1 VSGLL
6 RDLDDEKLISHDTEP
21 PQFTRVPFPV
31 KALKLLLHELQTNG
45 EAASMAVPT
54 APLDT
59 GSDDGDS
66 DWSDEEKVK
75 DDRYALA
82 DLIGVGGMPFDED
95 EVLANNDDEDLQ
107 KDPVSQIDLRV
118 REMNCWPFPILICLT
133 LVALI
138 VGPCHVVYL
147 RERNARCGWI
157 WGACWATGC
166 GGDDCCA
173 ARFAGAELK

>member
-6 RDLDDEKLISHDTEP
+6 RALNDKKLMSHDAEP

-31 KALKLLLHELQTNG
+31 KALKLLLHELQANG
-45 EAASMAVPT
+45 EAASIAAPT

-75 DDRYALA
+75 DDRYSFLA
-82 DLIGVGGMPFDED
+82 DVIGVGGVPFDED

-118 REMNCWPFPILICLT
+118 SGM
-133 LVALI
+133 
-138 VGPCHVVYL
+138 
-147 RERNARCGWI
+147 
-157 WGACWATGC
+157 
-166 GGDDCCA
+166 
-173 ARFAGAELK
+173 K

>member
-6 RDLDDEKLISHDTEP
+6 KDLEDAELISCDAEP

-45 EAASMAVPT
+45 EAASMAAPT

-59 GSDDGDS
+59 ASDDGDS

-75 DDRYALA
+75 DDRYALLA
-82 DLIGVGGMPFDED
+82 DAIGVGGMPFDED
-95 EVLANNDDEDLQ
+95 DVFGNNDDEDLQ

-118 REMNCWPFPILICLT
+118 SGSRIVGLSRILI
-133 LVALI
+133 
-138 VGPCHVVYL
+138 
-147 RERNARCGWI
+147 GWTV
-157 WGACWATGC
+157 C
-166 GGDDCCA
+166 
-173 ARFAGAELK
+173 RLM

>member
-6 RDLDDEKLISHDTEP
+6 RELDDEKLILRDTEP

-59 GSDDGDS
+59 KSDDGDS

-75 DDRYALA
+75 DDRNTLLA

-118 REMNCWPFPILICLT
+118 REMNCWPFPNPDLSDFGCTYRRPMSRHLF
-133 LVALI
+133 
-138 VGPCHVVYL
+138 
-147 RERNARCGWI
+147 AR
-157 WGACWATGC
+157 
-166 GGDDCCA
+166 
-173 ARFAGAELK
+173 ARRAMRMDLGSLLGN

>member
-1 VSGLL
+1 MGYWGAVS
-6 RDLDDEKLISHDTEP
+6 DVKLISHDVEP

-45 EAASMAVPT
+45 EVASITAPT

-75 DDRYALA
+75 DDRYAFLA
-82 DLIGVGGMPFDED
+82 DMIGVGGVPFDED

-118 REMNCWPFPILICLT
+118 SGMKFDHSPNPNFSDL
-133 LVALI
+133 
-138 VGPCHVVYL
+138 HVS
-147 RERNARCGWI
+147 
-157 WGACWATGC
+157 
-166 GGDDCCA
+166 
-173 ARFAGAELK
+173 

>member
-1 VSGLL
+1 MSGLL
-6 RDLDDEKLISHDTEP
+6 RELDDEKLISHDAEP

-45 EAASMAVPT
+45 EAASIAAPT

-75 DDRYALA
+75 DDRYAFLA
-82 DLIGVGGMPFDED
+82 DVIGVGGVSFDED

-107 KDPVSQIDLRV
+107 QDPVSQIDLRV
-118 REMNCWPFPILICLT
+118 RGMKCWPFPNPDLSD
-133 LVALI
+133 LVALYRRLMSRHLF
-138 VGPCHVVYL
+138 VRAQHAMGMDL
-147 RERNARCGWI
+147 GNLLGN
-157 WGACWATGC
+157 
-166 GGDDCCA
+166 
-173 ARFAGAELK
+173 

>member
-1 VSGLL
+1 VSGLV
-6 RDLDDEKLISHDTEP
+6 RELDDEKLISHDAEP

-45 EAASMAVPT
+45 EAASIAAPT

-75 DDRYALA
+75 DDRYAFLA
-82 DLIGVGGMPFDED
+82 DVIGVGGMPFDED

-118 REMNCWPFPILICLT
+118 RGMKCWLFPNPDLSD

-138 VGPCHVVYL
+138 AGSCHVVYL
-147 RERNARCGWI
+147 
-157 WGACWATGC
+157 
-166 GGDDCCA
+166 
-173 ARFAGAELK
+173 